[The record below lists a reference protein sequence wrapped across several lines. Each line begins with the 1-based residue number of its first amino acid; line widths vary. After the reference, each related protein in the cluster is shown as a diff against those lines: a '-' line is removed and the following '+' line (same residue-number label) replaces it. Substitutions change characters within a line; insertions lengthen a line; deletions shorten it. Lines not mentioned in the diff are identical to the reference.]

1 MTADPAPE
9 SASTHPLAKNES
21 ASSESAS
28 SESAPPSLAA
38 RLMPLVMAVRGSK
51 RQFSTA
57 DATLR
62 RMRQL
67 QLRPARF
74 GPPRFLTGVDVE
86 VTSISGWP
94 VYTVTPRG
102 GAVPRRAVYLHGG
115 AYVFEITMQH
125 WQLVAHLAVRTGTRF
140 TVPIYPLAPA
150 ATASTIV
157 PAVANLAAPL
167 IAEVGADRV
176 TIMGDSA
183 GGGMALAVAMQL
195 RDRAREHSP
204 GAAQPA
210 AAQPRTILIS
220 PWLDI
225 SGTDPQLAVIA
236 PRDPWLAVPG
246 SHAAGAVY
254 RGELGE
260 DDPMVSP
267 INGDLEGLGR
277 ITMFSGT
284 RDILNAD
291 AARLVARAR
300 TENIPLDYHE
310 APEMIHVWP
319 LLPIRE
325 ARTARAM
332 IAAAMGAGA

>member
-1 MTADPAPE
+1 MTADPVPE
-9 SASTHPLAKNES
+9 SASTHPSARNEP
-21 ASSESAS
+21 AT
-28 SESAPPSLAA
+28 PSLAA

-74 GPPRFLTGVDVE
+74 GPPRFLTGVEIE
-86 VTSISGWP
+86 VTSVSGWP

-102 GAVPRRAVYLHGG
+102 GAVPRRGVYLHGG

-157 PAVANLAAPL
+157 PVVANLAAAL

-195 RDRAREHSP
+195 RDRGRGRSAD
-204 GAAQPA
+204 AAQPDAAQLA

-246 SHAAGAVY
+246 SYAAGAVY

-300 TENIPLDYHE
+300 TENIALDYHE

-319 LLPIRE
+319 LLPIPE
-325 ARTARAM
+325 ARTARAT
-332 IAAAMGAGA
+332 IASAMVAGA

>member
-1 MTADPAPE
+1 M
-9 SASTHPLAKNES
+9 
-21 ASSESAS
+21 
-28 SESAPPSLAA
+28 
-38 RLMPLVMAVRGSK
+38 
-51 RQFSTA
+51 
-57 DATLR
+57 
-62 RMRQL
+62 
-67 QLRPARF
+67 
-74 GPPRFLTGVDVE
+74 
-86 VTSISGWP
+86 
-94 VYTVTPRG
+94 
-102 GAVPRRAVYLHGG
+102 
-115 AYVFEITMQH
+115 
-125 WQLVAHLAVRTGTRF
+125 
-140 TVPIYPLAPA
+140 
-150 ATASTIV
+150 
-157 PAVANLAAPL
+157 PAVANLAATL

-195 RDRAREHSP
+195 RDRGGKRSAD
-204 GAAQPA
+204 AAQPDAAQLA

-300 TENIPLDYHE
+300 TENIALDYHE

-319 LLPIRE
+319 LLPIPE
-325 ARTARAM
+325 ARTARAT
-332 IAAAMGAGA
+332 IASAMVAGA

>member
-1 MTADPAPE
+1 MSADPAPE
-9 SASTHPLAKNES
+9 SASTHPS
-21 ASSESAS
+21 ATSKSAT
-28 SESAPPSLAA
+28 PSLAA

-74 GPPRFLTGVDVE
+74 GPPRFLTGVEIE
-86 VTSISGWP
+86 VTSVSGWP

-102 GAVPRRAVYLHGG
+102 GVVPRRAVYLHGG

-157 PAVANLAAPL
+157 PVVANLAATL

-183 GGGMALAVAMQL
+183 GGGMALAVALQL

-204 GAAQPA
+204 DAAQPDAAQPA

-254 RGELGE
+254 RGELPE
-260 DDPMVSP
+260 VDPMVSP

-319 LLPIRE
+319 LLPIPE
-325 ARTARAM
+325 ARTARAT
-332 IAAAMGAGA
+332 IASAMVARA

>member
-1 MTADPAPE
+1 
-9 SASTHPLAKNES
+9 
-21 ASSESAS
+21 
-28 SESAPPSLAA
+28 
-38 RLMPLVMAVRGSK
+38 MPLVMAVRGSK

-74 GPPRFLTGVDVE
+74 GPPRFLTGVEIE
-86 VTSISGWP
+86 VTSVSGWP

-125 WQLVAHLAVRTGTRF
+125 WQLVAHLAIRTGTRF

-157 PAVANLAAPL
+157 PAVANLAATL

-195 RDRAREHSP
+195 RDRGRERSAD
-204 GAAQPA
+204 AAQPDAAQLA

-300 TENIPLDYHE
+300 TENIALDYHE

-319 LLPIRE
+319 LLPIPE
-325 ARTARAM
+325 ARTARAT
-332 IAAAMGAGA
+332 IASAMVAGA

>member
-1 MTADPAPE
+1 MTADPVPE
-9 SASTHPLAKNES
+9 SASTHPS
-21 ASSESAS
+21 ATSEPAT
-28 SESAPPSLAA
+28 PSLAA

-74 GPPRFLTGVDVE
+74 GPPRFLTGVEIE
-86 VTSISGWP
+86 VTSVSGWP

-157 PAVANLAAPL
+157 PIVANLAATL

-195 RDRAREHSP
+195 RDRGRERSAD
-204 GAAQPA
+204 AAQPDAAQLA

-319 LLPIRE
+319 LLPIPE
-325 ARTARAM
+325 ARTARSTIASAM
-332 IAAAMGAGA
+332 VAGA

>member
-125 WQLVAHLAVRTGTRF
+125 WQLVAHLAIRTGTRF

-157 PAVANLAAPL
+157 PAVANLVAPL